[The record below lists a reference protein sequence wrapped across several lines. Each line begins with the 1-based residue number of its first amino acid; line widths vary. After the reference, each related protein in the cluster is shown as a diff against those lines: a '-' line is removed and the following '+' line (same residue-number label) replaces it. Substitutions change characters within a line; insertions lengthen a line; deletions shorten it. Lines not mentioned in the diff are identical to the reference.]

1 MSIYRIMTINVI
13 VFSVLPVLAATK
25 NSCEFSGGPLFVGED
40 TDFVLCGNELPGEI
54 EITSSDPKIAQ
65 AIYMQPLRRCNV
77 NDKRQGFHVV
87 LNAHQSGETYLQV
100 TDATTEAD
108 VCRAEVTALHE
119 RDKDEPSWLNSMPL
133 SEARYVDV
141 NGIRTRYFDNGSGPA
156 LVLVHGGQAGG
167 ANNSAQKWEQNFT
180 DLARTFRVIALDRLA
195 QAGTDNLS
203 NTEDYADYFSLDAQH
218 LEDFILALGLQ
229 DVSLVG
235 HSQGGWPVTWVALK
249 RPDLVT
255 CVVNIDSVMVP
266 DNLELMREA
275 LSFIIYT
282 ASFVDPPSGPTV
294 HSARRAMAMRYPT
307 GKNITTEKSQRVV
320 NQYQMPKTVEASKY
334 MSALRMTPQHPTFK
348 QLRDQAYTEIAA
360 GKFKARSLVVWG
372 ELDPQV
378 PLGLGQEFNQ
388 LLLDANVDTRLAVID
403 GAGHAPFVEFP
414 DEFNDLVVSYCAE

>member
-1 MSIYRIMTINVI
+1 MTINVI
-13 VFSVLPVLAATK
+13 VFSVLPVFADIDK
-25 NSCEFSGGPLFVGED
+25 SCDFSGGPLFVGQD
-40 TDFVLCGNELPGEI
+40 TDFVLCGNELPDAI
-54 EITSSDPKIAQ
+54 EIATGDSAIAR
-65 AIYMQPLRRCNV
+65 AVYLQPLRRCDV
-77 NDKRQGFHVV
+77 NDKRRGFHVV
-87 LNAHQSGETYLQV
+87 LNSRQSGETDLQV
-100 TDATTEAD
+100 VDAAMGSGVCSTD
-108 VCRAEVTALHE
+108 VVALPD
-119 RDKDEPSWLNSMPL
+119 RNSGEPIWLNSMPE
-133 SEARYVDV
+133 SAARYIDV
-141 NGIRTRYFDNGSGPA
+141 KGIKTRYFDSGSGPA

-167 ANNSAQKWEQNFT
+167 ANNSAQKWEQNFPGLT
-180 DLARTFRVIALDRLA
+180 RTFRVIALDRLA

-203 NTEDYADYFSLDAQH
+203 TPEEYADYFSLDAQH

-235 HSQGGWPVTWVALK
+235 HSQGGWPVTRVALK

-255 CVVNIDSVMVP
+255 CVVNVDSVMVP

-294 HSARRAMAMRYPT
+294 HSTRRAMAMRYPT
-307 GKNITTEKSQRVV
+307 GRNITADKTQRVV
-320 NQYQMPKTVEASKY
+320 DQYQMTKTVKANKN
-334 MSALRMTPQHPTFK
+334 MSALRMTPQNPTFK
-348 QLRDQAYTEIAA
+348 QLRDQAYAEIAA
-360 GKFKARSLVVWG
+360 GKFQARSLVVWG